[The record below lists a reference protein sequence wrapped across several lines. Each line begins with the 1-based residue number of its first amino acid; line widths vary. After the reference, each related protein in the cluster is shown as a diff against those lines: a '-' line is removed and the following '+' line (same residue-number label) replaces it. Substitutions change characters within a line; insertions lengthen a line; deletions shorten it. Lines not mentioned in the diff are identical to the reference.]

1 MIGGNNAAGT
11 GRSIRTRTKS
21 DSSSRNDAILA
32 AKKLIMNEPHQ
43 KMNPECKMPVN
54 QLPFNHL
61 TNYHYP
67 DYAKQTQF
75 AGYSNE
81 RNLC

>member
-21 DSSSRNDAILA
+21 DSSSRNDVILA
-32 AKKLIMNEPHQ
+32 AKKLIMTERQ
-43 KMNPECKMPVN
+43 KMNPECKMPIN
-54 QLPFNHL
+54 QLPFNQL
-61 TNYHYP
+61 TIYHYP